1 MIQIAAEVLRNSFEC
16 GEPVRVRFGDYV
28 LDSGTRELTCY
39 GRAVPLS
46 PKVFEFLEL
55 LLERRPEAVA
65 KEAMHDRLWPRSFVS
80 ESSLA
85 RLAAEARKALADD
98 ARKPRY
104 LRTVFGFGYAFCAEA
119 VEDRPRVESGLAC
132 RLTIGAR
139 DIPLSPGE
147 NVLGRADEA
156 AVSIPSTKASRRHAR
171 IVVKEQRAV
180 LEDLASKNG
189 TFLRGKLIE
198 APSPLADGDEISIG
212 EVVMTFRII
221 RGRGSTETARRRATA
236 TGLRGP
242 R

>member
-1 MIQIAAEVLRNSFEC
+1 MSPL
-16 GEPVRVRFGDYV
+16 RVRFGHYV
-28 LDSGTRELTCY
+28 LDSGTRELACR

-46 PKVFEFLEL
+46 PKVFELLEL

-65 KEAMHDRLWPRSFVS
+65 KDAIHDRLWPKSFVS

-85 RLAAEARKALADD
+85 RLAAEARAALADD

-104 LRTVFGFGYAFCAEA
+104 LRTVFGFGYAFCGEA
-119 VEDRPRVESGLAC
+119 VEERPRVGSGLAC
-132 RLTIGAR
+132 RLTIGTR

-171 IVVKEQRAV
+171 IVVEKQRAL

-189 TFLRGKLIE
+189 TFLRGQLIE
-198 APSPLADGDEISIG
+198 APRSLADGDEIRS
-212 EVVMTFRII
+212 
-221 RGRGSTETARRRATA
+221 ARSS
-236 TGLRGP
+236 
-242 R
+242 

>member
-1 MIQIAAEVLRNSFEC
+1 VSPL
-16 GEPVRVRFGDYV
+16 RVRFGNYV
-28 LDSGTRELTCY
+28 LDSGTRELACR

-46 PKVFEFLEL
+46 PKVFELLEL

-65 KEAMHDRLWPRSFVS
+65 KDAIHDRLWPKSFVS

-85 RLAAEARKALADD
+85 RLAAEARAALADD

-104 LRTVFGFGYAFCAEA
+104 LRTVFGFGYAFCGEA
-119 VEDRPRVESGLAC
+119 VEQRPRVGSGLAC
-132 RLTIGAR
+132 RLTIGTR

-171 IVVKEQRAV
+171 IVVEKQRAL

-189 TFLRGKLIE
+189 TFLRGQLIE
-198 APSPLADGDEISIG
+198 APRSLADGDEITIG
-212 EVVMTFRII
+212 EVVMTFRIT
-221 RGRGSTETARRRATA
+221 RGGGSTETAGRGGTA
-236 TGLRGP
+236 TGSSERRRLRTAN
-242 R
+242 

>member
-1 MIQIAAEVLRNSFEC
+1 
-16 GEPVRVRFGDYV
+16 V
-28 LDSGTRELTCY
+28 LDSGTRELACR

-46 PKVFEFLEL
+46 PKVFELLEL
-55 LLERRPEAVA
+55 LLERRPGAVA
-65 KEAMHDRLWPRSFVS
+65 KEAIHDRLWPKSFVS

-85 RLAAEARKALADD
+85 RLAAEARAALADD

-104 LRTVFGFGYAFCAEA
+104 LRTVFGFGYAFCGEA
-119 VEDRPRVESGLAC
+119 VEERPRVGSGLAC
-132 RLTIGAR
+132 RLSIGTQ

-147 NVLGRADEA
+147 NVLGRAEGA

-171 IVVKEQRAV
+171 IVVEEQRAV

-212 EVVMTFRII
+212 EVVMTFRIT
-221 RGRGSTETARRRATA
+221 RGEGSTETASRRGTA
-236 TGLRGP
+236 TGLRG
-242 R
+242 RR